1 MDVDVTLSTICG
13 GQLEGQFQELVPK
26 IIANLKEGQ
35 KGTISISIDIKRE
48 PDTQTMV
55 TTSYKLSHKMP
66 SIKKTSFCQITGDGH
81 LKTEPPKEKPK
92 LVDMFAATGTENKGG
107 N

>member
-1 MDVDVTLSTICG
+1 MDIDVTLSTICG
-13 GQLEGQFQELVPK
+13 GQLEEQFQDILPRMV
-26 IIANLKEGQ
+26 AGLKEGQ
-35 KGTISISIDIKRE
+35 KGTISITVDIKRE

-55 TTSYKLSHKMP
+55 TTTYKLAHKMP
-66 SIKKTSFCQITGDGH
+66 ATKKTSFCQITGDGH

-107 N
+107 I